1 MPVVNG
7 VSVPV
12 DVMIREEKMILEYI
26 LQNWALILITV
37 AFLISLKITGFQDK
51 WSGKRMYFLV
61 SGVFLLSIVVFAEFY
76 LADKGGFLTLRTVL
90 MAIRYSATPL
100 IVAMILYT
108 LKKKIRWGVFIPALT
123 LAVINII
130 SIFTGIVFSLA
141 EDGTLQRGPLGYLPY
156 IVAGLYGVSLIYSLY
171 KKSNRLYTEIV
182 PIVYLAIAFASGVF
196 LPFLYGKNYASIFC
210 TTIIIALFIYYV
222 FSIHQL
228 SKKDPLTG
236 TLNLQAFYDDSTVN
250 PNEITALISIDMNGL
265 KEINDTFGHAAG
277 DEALIT
283 LTECFKRVLDQ
294 RQSIYRIGG
303 DEFVIICRNL
313 SQDAVSDLI
322 SQIQRE
328 TAKTKYSSSI
338 GYCFKGNRNVSISD
352 MLKES
357 DVNMYAEKAK
367 YYSDAGKD
375 RRRR

>member
-1 MPVVNG
+1 
-7 VSVPV
+7 
-12 DVMIREEKMILEYI
+12 
-26 LQNWALILITV
+26 
-37 AFLISLKITGFQDK
+37 
-51 WSGKRMYFLV
+51 
-61 SGVFLLSIVVFAEFY
+61 
-76 LADKGGFLTLRTVL
+76 
-90 MAIRYSATPL
+90 
-100 IVAMILYT
+100 
-108 LKKKIRWGVFIPALT
+108 
-123 LAVINII
+123 VINFI

-171 KKSNRLYTEIV
+171 KNSNKLYTEIV
-182 PIVYLAIAFASGVF
+182 PIVYLALAFASGVF
-196 LPFLYGKNYASIFC
+196 LPFLFGRNYATIFC

-228 SKKDPLTG
+228 SKKDPLIG

-283 LTECFKRVLDQ
+283 LTECFKRVLNQ
-294 RQSIYRIGG
+294 KQSIYRIGG

-322 SQIQRE
+322 SRIQSE
-328 TAKTKYSSSI
+328 TAKTKYSCAV
-338 GYCFKGNRNVSISD
+338 GYCFKGNRNISISE

-367 YYSDAGKD
+367 YYSDIRKD